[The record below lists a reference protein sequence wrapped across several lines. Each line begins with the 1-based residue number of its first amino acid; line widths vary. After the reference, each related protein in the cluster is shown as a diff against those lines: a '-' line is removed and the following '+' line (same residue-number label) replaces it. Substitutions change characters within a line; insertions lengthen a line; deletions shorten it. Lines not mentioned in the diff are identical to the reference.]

1 MILYNLFINSIP
13 IGRSRLDVP
22 ILDTTAI
29 RIRIDTKTNECAS
42 ICALSDYPLP
52 ILWMSVID
60 QLLGKLSMSTSRVYW
75 LILEI
80 AIPRRLYESQILYH
94 LFHILSCHHTHPA
107 HFIYCFLLFA
117 DLPKIS
123 STSQIPVAAHRLKSG
138 PSSFQPPYNTTVV
151 MNHDR
156 IKPRKPEMN
165 FAISFM
171 RYHLPFCFYF

>member
-1 MILYNLFINSIP
+1 M
-13 IGRSRLDVP
+13 SRLNVP
-22 ILDTTAI
+22 ILNTTAI

-60 QLLGKLSMSTSRVYW
+60 QLLGKLSMATSCVYGF
-75 LILEI
+75 IFEI
-80 AIPRRLYESQILYH
+80 AISQRLYKSYIPYNLFH
-94 LFHILSCHHTHPA
+94 LFHILSCHHTHPTY
-107 HFIYCFLLFA
+107 FIYCFLLFA
-117 DLPKIS
+117 NLPKIS

-171 RYHLPFCFYF
+171 RYHLPFL

>member
-1 MILYNLFINSIP
+1 M
-13 IGRSRLDVP
+13 SRLNVP

-60 QLLGKLSMSTSRVYW
+60 QLLGKLSMATSCVYGF
-75 LILEI
+75 IFEI
-80 AIPRRLYESQILYH
+80 AISQRLYKSYIPYNLFH
-94 LFHILSCHHTHPA
+94 LFHILSCHHTHPTC
-107 HFIYCFLLFA
+107 FIYCFLLFA
-117 DLPKIS
+117 NLPKIS

-171 RYHLPFCFYF
+171 RYHLPFL

>member
-1 MILYNLFINSIP
+1 M
-13 IGRSRLDVP
+13 SRLNVP

-60 QLLGKLSMSTSRVYW
+60 QLLGKLSMATSCVYGF
-75 LILEI
+75 IFEI
-80 AIPRRLYESQILYH
+80 AISQRLYKSYIPYNLFH
-94 LFHILSCHHTHPA
+94 LFHILSCHHTHPTY
-107 HFIYCFLLFA
+107 FIYCFLLFA
-117 DLPKIS
+117 NLPKIS
-123 STSQIPVAAHRLKSG
+123 SPSQIPVAAHRLKSG
-138 PSSFQPPYNTTVV
+138 PSSFQPPYNITVV

-171 RYHLPFCFYF
+171 RYHLPFC